1 MHLRQGETV
10 AVEGGIVD
18 RCFMIEYG
26 SVEVCF
32 LFSSFFVCECFQ
44 RAPLKRRV

>member
-26 SVEVCF
+26 SVEVRFSISVVF
-32 LFSSFFVCECFQ
+32 LLWVFQ
-44 RAPLKRRV
+44 QASLKRRL